1 MSIKDILNEIEEKS
15 IETLLDIAY
24 KNDILKRHPKLS
36 NSDVKLLSSC
46 ISKFRNNGIEKTL
59 KTILLFCFW
68 SPDEAVEIAKK
79 KGVFRYSVW
88 GMSNNSSLYLLE
100 SIKNSEKVVSF
111 SQNTLDYI
119 NTKIKMSWLFDFYKT
134 TESNLVSMIK
144 EQHDKRIK
152 SKVGDIVLEE
162 GLFKDLLAYLDIRF
176 HNQTTPTAVSNKNVL
191 KGYSSEE
198 ISESI
203 SYLVFLFDKT
213 VGIKNDV
220 HYIINAEYVLS
231 DDIEKL
237 ILLGC
242 KICTVQE
249 WEVCLDY
256 FDYKVKTI
264 GNQYT
269 IFSSDE
275 NFEKSIRLGYVRNV
289 LQEKS
294 FYNKG
299 ISKFEESK
307 GLIDFCQDTI
317 LHIGDRLVE
326 KVGKGVTARYRFSI
340 SEQLFNFMKIPN
352 RGLFKEETLEFAHL
366 ANNVISP
373 YQDFLEKQVTSHC
386 QLKDVV
392 LFKRPFLIL
401 ELLLGTILYKQKDQ
415 KRIASS
421 LIPVMS
427 EEKIIEFA
435 DRFLE
440 NQTKTKELLDLFT
453 YNPDYK
459 LDLQYTPF
467 LKIGDSYLIPFSL
480 VGKSFLLRNCI
491 EYSYLIKNQ
500 IVNQDDKEFLVL
512 ECKKTFEKR
521 KDIYT
526 VFINKKFKY
535 DGRSGEIDVIVISEE
550 DIFIIE
556 CKCPLC
562 PTSNFELRGT
572 FDHIKKASSQLDL
585 ASKAFS
591 DPDFAEQYFRNLHV
605 PYKKRNIRTCVIMG
619 NRLFNGWRINTH
631 PIRFIYELD
640 MMINDGHIYSN
651 IGNWRVWNNPEFCN
665 VDLIEYL
672 SSDSKFIS
680 SNFNS
685 MNEVYE
691 SLNFK
696 DKKLMFKSYAFDFLK
711 SMDSYDSCF
720 HIESRNEILYRKIRE
735 QQETDNKP

>member
-1 MSIKDILNEIEEKS
+1 MSIKDILTEIEEKS
-15 IETLLDIAY
+15 IETLMGITY
-24 KNDILKRHPKLS
+24 KNDILRRHPKLS

-46 ISKFRNNGIEKTL
+46 ISKFRDNGIEKTL

-88 GMSNNSSLYLLE
+88 GMNNNSSLYLLE
-100 SIKNSEKVVSF
+100 TIKNYEKVVSF

-119 NTKIKMSWLFDFYKT
+119 NMKIKMSWLFDFYKT
-134 TESNLVSMIK
+134 TENQLVSMIK
-144 EQHDKRIK
+144 EKHVKRMI

-162 GLFKDLLAYLDIRF
+162 GLFKNLLAYLDIRF
-176 HNQTTPTAVSNKNVL
+176 HNQTPPTAVGNKNVL

-231 DDIEKL
+231 NDIEIL

-275 NFEKSIRLGYVRNV
+275 NFEKSIKMGYVRNA
-289 LQEKS
+289 LQQMS
-294 FYNKG
+294 FVNKG
-299 ISKFEESK
+299 LSKFENSK
-307 GLIDFCQDTI
+307 GLID
-317 LHIGDRLVE
+317 IGKYTTKKIGNGLVE
-326 KVGKGVTARYRFSI
+326 KVGKGLAARYRFTI
-340 SEQLFNFMKIPN
+340 PEHLFDLIKTPN
-352 RGLFKEETLEFAHL
+352 GELYKEETLEFAHL

-373 YQDFLEKQVTSHC
+373 YQDLLEKQVTSHC

-401 ELLLGTILYKQKDQ
+401 DLLIGTILYKQKDQ
-415 KRIASS
+415 KRIASA

-427 EEKIIEFA
+427 EEKILEFA

-440 NQTKTKELLDLFT
+440 NRTKTKELLDLFT

-467 LKIGDSYLIPFSL
+467 LKIGGSYLIPFSL

-572 FDHIKKASSQLDL
+572 YDHIKKASFQLDL
-585 ASKAFS
+585 ASKAFN
-591 DPDFAEQYFRNLHV
+591 DPGFAEQYFRNLHV

-619 NRLFNGWRINTH
+619 NRLFNGWKIKTH

-640 MMINDGHIYSN
+640 MVINDGHIYSN
-651 IGNWRVWNNPEFCN
+651 IGNWRVWSYPEFCN
-665 VDLIEYL
+665 GDLIEYL
-672 SSDSKFIS
+672 SSNSKFIS

-691 SLNFK
+691 SLSFK
-696 DKKLMFKSYAFDFLK
+696 DKKLMFKSYAFDFQK
-711 SMDSYDSCF
+711 SIDSFDSCF
-720 HIESRNEILYRKIRE
+720 HIESRDEILYRKIRK
-735 QQETDNKP
+735 QQGTDNTP